1 MNFKKYITNFIN
13 KYFNKKTML
22 QQGTIDEYSKKVES
36 IDDLELAKNFEENA
50 SKNLKN
56 EIDKYSSIDDIYDY
70 PLDTKISFNYSIKL
84 AKEFL
89 KTIDMDFSSNIDKIF
104 DNKNKDAYL
113 EIGES
118 NSKEQANVSNPNHK
132 PVRVYI
138 PVKGDIR
145 DLYSLVHELTH
156 TLDIENGDTTTRRIL
171 GEVAPQCMERMLD
184 EYLLN
189 MSEEKRKQ
197 YNFDKKTLIE
207 DINKRRF
214 TTFISRY
221 RNAHALNVGSKDREK
236 DSRYVLAQLYSTKF
250 MKYSSKER
258 KDRIKAFI
266 KSVNDDNFE
275 KAHNDFDLKIERN
288 KEINRNDL
296 VRDCVYSVEKLIE
309 KTSQDEKNSI
319 YLNDKYK
326 LQEQNNKDA
335 TER

>member
-197 YNFDKKTLIE
+197 
-207 DINKRRF
+207 
-214 TTFISRY
+214 
-221 RNAHALNVGSKDREK
+221 
-236 DSRYVLAQLYSTKF
+236 
-250 MKYSSKER
+250 
-258 KDRIKAFI
+258 
-266 KSVNDDNFE
+266 
-275 KAHNDFDLKIERN
+275 
-288 KEINRNDL
+288 
-296 VRDCVYSVEKLIE
+296 
-309 KTSQDEKNSI
+309 
-319 YLNDKYK
+319 
-326 LQEQNNKDA
+326 
-335 TER
+335 